1 MRPSFIARATA
12 TPQAT
17 LLATRLAMPLAAL
30 LATLLTACVAPST
43 PEPPAEPVRVR
54 LIAFN
59 DFHGNLEA
67 APGLTLPW
75 PDPVDRGKVARLQA
89 GGAAHLA
96 GLVQALR
103 AGARHSIV
111 VSSGDLIGA
120 TPLVSALFLHE
131 STVDIANRIGVDVA
145 APGNHEFDAGKDEL
159 LRVMGGGCRPDR
171 PESPARSCPL
181 PEGHAGAR
189 FPHVAANVL
198 LADGR
203 TLFPASVVREAGGV
217 RIGFIGAVTRTTPRI
232 VVPSGVAGLRFTDEA
247 EAINREAA
255 RLAAQGVRALVAVI
269 HEGGDTGAPG
279 QPMEWNDAGCP
290 NPRGPIFDIARR
302 LSPEIDIVFSAHT
315 HQGYRCLVDGR
326 PVMQATA
333 LGRGVSVADLVIDP
347 KTGDIDRART
357 DSRNLPVLND
367 LGDPALRAAIVAAEP
382 APWAAALR
390 AARPDG
396 AVAARVAQYVAAAAP
411 LANRPVG
418 RIAGH
423 FDRSGRTDASAG
435 RLVADAQWAAT
446 RAPERGGA
454 QFALMNPGGVR
465 TDLRCESGPPPCGV
479 TYGQVFAMQP
489 FGNNL
494 VVMTLSGAELK
505 RLLEDQQ
512 RPGRAS
518 PLFLIPSASLTY
530 RWDTRAGHGARVLDL
545 RVAGQP
551 VDPGRDYRFTVNSFL
566 AEGGDGIAL
575 LRNGRDRLGGELDI
589 DALVALLAGAPAP
602 DPVPRI
608 ALVE

>member
-12 TPQAT
+12 APRVALVAV
-17 LLATRLAMPLAAL
+17 LLTALLTAL
-30 LATLLTACVAPST
+30 LAACVAPSI
-43 PEPPAEPVRVR
+43 PAPPGEPVRVR

-159 LRVMGGGCRPDR
+159 LRVIGGGCRPDR
-171 PESPARSCPL
+171 PESPTRSCPL

-232 VVPSGVAGLRFTDEA
+232 VVPSAVAGLRFTDEA

-269 HEGGDTGAPG
+269 HEGGDTGTPG
-279 QPMEWNDAGCP
+279 QPLEWNDAGCP

-302 LSPEIDIVFSAHT
+302 LAPEIDLVFSAHT
-315 HQGYRCLVDGR
+315 HQGYRCLLDGR

-367 LGDPALRAAIVAAEP
+367 LSDPALRAAIVAAEP

-411 LANRPVG
+411 LAGRPVG

-489 FGNNL
+489 FGNSL

-530 RWDTRAGHGARVLDL
+530 RWDTRAGHGARVRDL